1 MSKYQIKFIRKN
13 GNQYIFEV
21 RGRKLFI
28 EDMVASNG
36 RYTSKLYL
44 SNGVYGWSVAKV
56 FISLTQAENACGEVL
71 TTDEWFIAEM
81 KATPEQWGSSATK
94 QSLNLT
100 VGCLKIV
107 DRTGYEYRVR
117 AFTDKIT
124 KDNILGWFA
133 ADIRRLS
140 GYCLEL
146 GYR

>member
-1 MSKYQIKFIRKN
+1 MSKYQIKFIRRN

-36 RYTSKLYL
+36 RYSSKL
-44 SNGVYGWSVAKV
+44 SDACGVYGWSVAKV
-56 FISLTQAENACGEVL
+56 FISLTQAENACGECL
-71 TTDEWFIAEM
+71 TTNEWFIENM
-81 KATPEQWGSSATK
+81 KSDPKQWGRSATK
-94 QSLNLT
+94 QGLNLT
-100 VGCLKIV
+100 VGILKIV
-107 DRTGYEYRVR
+107 DRAGVEYRVR

-124 KDNILGWFA
+124 KDNNLTWFA

-146 GYR
+146 GYN